1 MYRLPH
7 YKIMW
12 DIFYDRGTKLLS
24 FLFSE
29 DSRLI
34 RNALIKTLQKLASPQ
49 LAKNIGFHISYAMAF
64 GGLRD
69 SLDAQQ
75 EIPGFSKVCFCYGF
89 EVCVALGKGKHDYNG
104 LVRD

>member
-1 MYRLPH
+1 MFWVLGMYNFD
-7 YKIMW
+7 W
-12 DIFYDRGTKLLS
+12 GTKLLS

-34 RNALIKTLQKLASPQ
+34 RNSLIKTLQKLASPQ
-49 LAKNIGFHISYAMAF
+49 VAKNTHQGFHISYAMAF

-69 SLDAQQ
+69 SLESQQ

-89 EVCVALGKGKHDYNG
+89 EVCVALGKGKHDYDG